1 MIGDD
6 MEQRKDEEKISV
18 IKKVAQKTPQIL
30 KWISGVG
37 SQKYSVE
44 FVKKG
49 Y

>member
-1 MIGDD
+1 
-6 MEQRKDEEKISV
+6 MEKSGAEQFVRD
-18 IKKVAQKTPQIL
+18 IKKKRLKKSTCVITQIQ
-30 KWISGVG
+30 GVG